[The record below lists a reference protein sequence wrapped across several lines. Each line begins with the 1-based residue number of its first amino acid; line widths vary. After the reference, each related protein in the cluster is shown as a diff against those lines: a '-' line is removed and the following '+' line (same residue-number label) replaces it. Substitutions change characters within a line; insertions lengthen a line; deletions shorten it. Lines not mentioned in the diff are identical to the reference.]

1 MLNLMSLLGVC
12 GAKKIRPAGR
22 LEAADTGEV
31 AEPLGWTCVSGCG
44 ACCMLGTEVAE
55 GPEGG

>member
-1 MLNLMSLLGVC
+1 MSF
-12 GAKKIRPAGR
+12 AGR
-22 LEAADTGEV
+22 LCQTPAANRLDAAETGEV

-55 GPEGG
+55 GGG